1 MGTIVSSLVSK
12 HLYAL
17 ENKCDW
23 QFVNLVKLIIND
35 FDQYLWHCYHPVF
48 VRQHNNLDQ
57 TQ

>member
-35 FDQYLWHCYHPVF
+35 PDQYLCHCYKPES
-48 VRQHNNLDQ
+48 L
-57 TQ
+57 